1 MSTAETP
8 LSTHTVHSTIRV
20 LGFFFGGTII
30 IAVFPANI
38 FYSEY
43 ELPLCDFILHL
54 YWLGI
59 LWNRIKKTEQGPKV
73 SGPRQLDPG
82 ARETEET
89 SLRPPCGQNILDAPW
104 PPCRSGVYGVTFP
117 LTLFTRIPATL
128 LQGRRIIIIIIII
141 CIYNAVAPGPEKPS
155 DFPYSIQS
163 LSGRTKPRMQIFFTC
178 QPWVLSSKLT

>member
-54 YWLGI
+54 Y
-59 LWNRIKKTEQGPKV
+59 
-73 SGPRQLDPG
+73 
-82 ARETEET
+82 
-89 SLRPPCGQNILDAPW
+89 
-104 PPCRSGVYGVTFP
+104 
-117 LTLFTRIPATL
+117 
-128 LQGRRIIIIIIII
+128 
-141 CIYNAVAPGPEKPS
+141 
-155 DFPYSIQS
+155 
-163 LSGRTKPRMQIFFTC
+163 
-178 QPWVLSSKLT
+178 